1 MGSCRSIICHR
12 AALAAFAALLLG
24 TAVQALHAQPAKP
37 LSLDEALSIAQARAP
52 SLTAA
57 SYGAQAS
64 NYLAVSAS
72 QLPDPVLRAG
82 VDNLPVNGPDAWSLE
97 RDFMT
102 MRRIG
107 VMQEYVSSEKRQ
119 LMRKR
124 NELDAA
130 RTEVTRH
137 TLTTNLRRDVAM
149 AWLERYYAVKS
160 RELLKSLESEV
171 NVQLQSLE
179 SQLRAGKA
187 MAVESPMAMAMLLQ
201 TRDRVLMADKQ
212 ERLANIVLAR
222 WLGEDAK
229 REPGALP
236 NIEALSLD
244 PANPAVAASAPPL
257 QEHAREIDIAK
268 AELVIAEKNKD
279 PNWSWE
285 LAYQQRGSD
294 YSNMISFGVSV
305 PLTLNSANRQDADVA
320 AKRAQVEQ
328 AEQLHEDML
337 REVQSGVASAYTEW
351 QSLIER
357 RKKLADTLLPVS
369 RQRVEL
375 SLAGYRAGQSGL
387 AAVLEARR
395 AEVEARMQ
403 LLDLERETARLW
415 AQLQYVYADSA
426 QAHGNEQGSQ
436 P

>member
-1 MGSCRSIICHR
+1 MGSCQSIICHR
-12 AALAAFAALLLG
+12 AALAALAALLLG
-24 TAVQALHAQPAKP
+24 IAAQELHAQPATP

-52 SLTAA
+52 ALTAA

-82 VDNLPVNGPDAWSLE
+82 VDNLPINGPDAWSLE

-107 VMQEYVSSEKRQ
+107 VMQEYVSAEKRQ

-137 TLTTNLRRDVAM
+137 TLATNLRRDVAM

-160 RELLKSLESEV
+160 KQLLKSLESEV
-171 NVQLQSLE
+171 EVQLQSLE

-201 TRDRVLMADKQ
+201 TRDRALMADKQ

-236 NIEALSLD
+236 NIEALPLD
-244 PANPAVAASAPPL
+244 LTNPLVAASAPPL

-268 AELVIAEKNKD
+268 TELVIAEKNKD

-305 PLTLNSANRQDADVA
+305 PLTLNSANRQDSEVA

-357 RKKLADTLLPVS
+357 RKKLADTLLPVT

-375 SLAGYRAGQSGL
+375 SLAGYRAGQAGL
-387 AAVLEARR
+387 ASVLEARR

-426 QAHGNEQGSQ
+426 KAQGHEQGTQ